1 MQNCDAYLGHV
12 EDERPST
19 ESRKSASA
27 LDSAGADMSSVPA
40 ATHVPVCD
48 TGASSGSSDRLDA
61 SCVDEPVPVNGS
73 SEDALVGRPASKKGE
88 DKKGKADSSKCG
100 GVGILATVWS

>member
-1 MQNCDAYLGHV
+1 MDCVSEPFV

-19 ESRKSASA
+19 ESCKSASA
-27 LDSAGADMSSVPA
+27 LDSAGEDMSSVPA
-40 ATHVPVCD
+40 TTHVPVCD
-48 TGASSGSSDRLDA
+48 TGASSAAGSSDRLDA

-73 SEDALVGRPASKKGE
+73 SEDALVGRPASKKGKA
-88 DKKGKADSSKCG
+88 KKGKADSSKCG